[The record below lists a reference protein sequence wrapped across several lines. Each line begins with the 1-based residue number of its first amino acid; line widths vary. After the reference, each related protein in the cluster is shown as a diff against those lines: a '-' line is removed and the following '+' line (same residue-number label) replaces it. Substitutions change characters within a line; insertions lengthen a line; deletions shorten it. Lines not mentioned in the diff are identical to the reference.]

1 MVDDIVNYEKALLV
15 LDDIIEWHKEELK
28 SPLLIII
35 TKQTPYDQN
44 IEMEDRNLDENK
56 TINQP
61 EPENQIV
68 EMEESLPEDITLN
81 PDENETI
88 NQPEPEN
95 QIVDMEE
102 QNQK

>member
-1 MVDDIVNYEKALLV
+1 
-15 LDDIIEWHKEELK
+15 
-28 SPLLIII
+28 
-35 TKQTPYDQN
+35 
-44 IEMEDRNLDENK
+44 MEDRNLDENK